1 MTDSTP
7 KLYVR
12 FSFRDGGWFDLKLE
26 HEADAESVY
35 RRTRQDWEAGRD
47 IAIRRLDDEH
57 HRGGWVSA
65 DITRDQQLSATTRP
79 ESRT

>member
-1 MTDSTP
+1 MTDGAR

-12 FSFRDGGWFDLKLE
+12 FSFTDGGRFDLKLA

-65 DITRDQQLSATTRP
+65 DVTAISLLSEDEIRSSGT
-79 ESRT
+79 